1 MFCFDG
7 APWFFAAMTPAH
19 EQRQSRHAS
28 NFVVAVQPRW
38 VFDHLFRTP
47 EMRRHAVEAVR
58 KLIPAYDTVGISPDL
73 AAYGEKGSTEAH
85 QYFLL
90 DENKTSSCPYNDL
103 DAS

>member
-1 MFCFDG
+1 
-7 APWFFAAMTPAH
+7 
-19 EQRQSRHAS
+19 
-28 NFVVAVQPRW
+28 
-38 VFDHLFRTP
+38 
-47 EMRRHAVEAVR
+47 MRRHAVEAVR